1 MKITDLISTA
11 SIDLNV
17 KAKNKEELIEKAV
30 KLMTKN
36 GNIKYEQKYLEHI
49 TQREKQS
56 STGIGEEISIPHG

>member
-36 GNIKYEQKYLEHI
+36 GNIKDEQKYL
-49 TQREKQS
+49 
-56 STGIGEEISIPHG
+56 